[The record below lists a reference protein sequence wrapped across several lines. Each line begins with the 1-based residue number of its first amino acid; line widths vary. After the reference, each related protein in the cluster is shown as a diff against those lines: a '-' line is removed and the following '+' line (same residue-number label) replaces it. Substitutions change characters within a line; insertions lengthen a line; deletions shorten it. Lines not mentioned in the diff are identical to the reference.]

1 MTEFDAAT
9 TAIADITG
17 DYSID
22 PAHTRLGF
30 VARHAMVTKVRGQ
43 FHEFSGTAHVDT
55 ANPAASKVDLTIT
68 AASVSTGN
76 ADRDGHLQ
84 SNDFFG
90 AQDNPQ
96 ITFSSTD
103 VSRDG
108 ATWTITG
115 DLTIKG
121 PTKPVTLDFDEV
133 GSAQDPFGNTRV
145 GFEGSTTVKRSD
157 WGLTFNAALETGGVL
172 VSEKITLEFDISAI
186 KNA

>member
-1 MTEFDAAT
+1 MSFDPAT
-9 TAIADITG
+9 TVLTDITG
-17 DYSID
+17 DYTID
-22 PAHTRLGF
+22 PSHSRVGF

-43 FHEFSGTAHVDT
+43 FHELAGTAHVDT
-55 ANPAASKVDLTIT
+55 ATPANSRVDLTIE

-90 AQDNPQ
+90 SGDHPQ
-96 ITFSSTD
+96 ITFRSTE

-108 ATWTITG
+108 STWTITG

-121 PTKPVTLDFDEV
+121 TTNPVTIDFEEV
-133 GSAQDPFGNTRV
+133 GSSQDPFGNTRV
-145 GFEGSTTVKRSD
+145 GFEGSVVVKRSD

-172 VSEKITLEFDISAI
+172 VSEKVTLELDVSAI
-186 KNA
+186 KTA